1 MIPVKES
8 PPPPLVEAEEDS
20 SSNDGKTT
28 TNDEVKLEAKVCDEP
43 LQVQEEE
50 DTEVN
55 VIQKVLQKVK
65 DEQDEGVTKEKQML
79 VDDLD
84 EIELEENEHDDFDA
98 NMKGF
103 EDGGVPNR
111 TTFNAKNEEDEDF
124 DEVNVDEQDEEGDS
138 NKPKISIKVTQS
150 KPSKLVLSEVEH
162 QEVTIE
168 DYDFSIVDELFGI
181 LDLEQDLIEPIL
193 CGYFN
198 KVV

>member
-1 MIPVKES
+1 
-8 PPPPLVEAEEDS
+8 
-20 SSNDGKTT
+20 
-28 TNDEVKLEAKVCDEP
+28 
-43 LQVQEEE
+43 
-50 DTEVN
+50 
-55 VIQKVLQKVK
+55 
-65 DEQDEGVTKEKQML
+65 
-79 VDDLD
+79 
-84 EIELEENEHDDFDA
+84 
-98 NMKGF
+98 MKGF